1 MMDRV
6 TLASNKKFHEPAAAA
21 TVPSTR
27 GHAPPIFIHTLRRI
41 RFHLPKARKAT
52 FVAIIPRGAIA
63 VPTRRARVAR
73 LLAAVEVVPLAASA
87 APVIVR
93 GLRVCQVV
101 GVLGLHVVEARGL
114 VEVRSLGIERR
125 GVLLLG
131 HSTRCQH

>member
-1 MMDRV
+1 
-6 TLASNKKFHEPAAAA
+6 
-21 TVPSTR
+21 
-27 GHAPPIFIHTLRRI
+27 
-41 RFHLPKARKAT
+41 
-52 FVAIIPRGAIA
+52 

-101 GVLGLHVVEARGL
+101 GVLGLHVVEARSL

-131 HSTRCQH
+131 QSTRCQN